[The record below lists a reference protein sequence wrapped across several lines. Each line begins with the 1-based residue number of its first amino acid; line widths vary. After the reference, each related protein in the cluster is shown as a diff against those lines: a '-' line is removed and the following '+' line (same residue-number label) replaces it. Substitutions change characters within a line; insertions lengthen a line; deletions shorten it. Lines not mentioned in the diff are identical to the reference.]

1 MYLNYEGE
9 LAAIIGRVTRNI
21 GLEEVWDH
29 LAGFTVANDAGLQ
42 DMRDTDAGSMLRVK
56 GADTLC
62 PIGPGIVSGVDVRS
76 SVLTTYRNG
85 KIVQQADIGDD
96 MWFGVDYLVA
106 DIARHITLVPGD
118 LVLTGTPANSRAVEP
133 GDIIEV
139 EVSDV
144 GLLRN
149 EVVEGEAPQFARGH
163 KPLDSEES
171 RRIALGNDER
181 VAEELRYNE

>member
-1 MYLNYEGE
+1 
-9 LAAIIGRVTRNI
+9 
-21 GLEEVWDH
+21 
-29 LAGFTVANDAGLQ
+29 
-42 DMRDTDAGSMLRVK
+42 
-56 GADTLC
+56 
-62 PIGPGIVSGVDVRS
+62 
-76 SVLTTYRNG
+76 
-85 KIVQQADIGDD
+85 

-118 LVLTGTPANSRAVEP
+118 LVVTGTPANARAVEP

-149 EVVEGEAPQFARGH
+149 EVVEGEAPQVSRGH